1 VKANQAPKIATDI
14 GDISKPSV
22 CRKKKITNG
31 KEELVPSLFE
41 GNAGRLAREREY
53 EITPN
58 PEKLI

>member
-14 GDISKPSV
+14 GDINKPSV

-41 GNAGRLAREREY
+41 GNAGGLA
-53 EITPN
+53 
-58 PEKLI
+58 